1 MLLSHA
7 RVLLDPACRS
17 FCRRLS
23 SDRFRRIWQ
32 HPKTSD
38 FPTCP
43 LAHALPDCE
52 TSFTLQAI
60 RVKNH
65 HKTSRNC
72 LEVTA
77 VQPSCPAC
85 GWLCWCLGSS
95 CGLGTFSG
103 CRRRGSLA
111 RTFRPFP
118 QRRKEHTPV
127 SIKTGTARMG
137 ASFRKSQ
144 AGCCRPSLEER
155 LHSMVNLCACQDRLG
170 LRTAS
175 LLAALWPLRTLGNM

>member
-7 RVLLDPACRS
+7 RLLLDPACRS
-17 FCRRLS
+17 FRGRLS
-23 SDRFRRIWQ
+23 SDRFCRTWQ
-32 HPKTSD
+32 KPRTSD
-38 FPTCP
+38 FPAFP

-52 TSFTLQAI
+52 TSFTLHAI

-65 HKTSRNC
+65 HKASQDC
-72 LEVTA
+72 LEVAA

-118 QRRKEHTPV
+118 QRRKEHKPV
-127 SIKTGTARMG
+127 WIKTGT
-137 ASFRKSQ
+137 SFKKAQ

-155 LHSMVNLCACQDRLG
+155 WYSIVNLCACQDRLG
-170 LRTAS
+170 PRTPS
-175 LLAALWPLRTLGNM
+175 LLEVLWPLRTLGNM